1 MRKALMLTPQEAD
14 AVADALSYYEMV
26 CTDNFGGGY
35 HGEEGREERKAHKR
49 VSRVLKRVTKLREE
63 ED

>member
-14 AVADALSYYEMV
+14 AVEDALSYYEMV
-26 CTDNFGGGY
+26 SANNFGGGY
-35 HGEEGREERKAHKR
+35 YDEEGREERKAHKR

-63 ED
+63 DA